1 MRGLQR
7 KRILI
12 IGAVI
17 LVVALAVAVDSTF
30 SPAPVRVSSNVYVD
44 PNQSLCKGGSGTFA
58 CTIVLDTRQGNLS
71 ASQITSVSINGTD
84 TQMTVTPGGGHVT
97 VSASVQT
104 IVMQHGLGDVGPSQK
119 PPTVG
124 SIIVNLSDGTEVAVV
139 LGPAGILP

>member
-1 MRGLQR
+1 M
-7 KRILI
+7 LI
-12 IGAVI
+12 IGAVV
-17 LVVALAVAVDSTF
+17 LVIALAAAVDVSF
-30 SPAPVRVSSNVYVD
+30 SPAPVRVSGNVYVD

-58 CTIVLDTRQGNLS
+58 CTIVLDARQGNLS
-71 ASQITSVSINGTD
+71 ASQITSVSINGTN
-84 TQMTVTPGGGHVT
+84 TKMTVTSSGGHVM

-104 IVMQHGLGDVGPSQK
+104 IVMQHGLGDVGPSQR